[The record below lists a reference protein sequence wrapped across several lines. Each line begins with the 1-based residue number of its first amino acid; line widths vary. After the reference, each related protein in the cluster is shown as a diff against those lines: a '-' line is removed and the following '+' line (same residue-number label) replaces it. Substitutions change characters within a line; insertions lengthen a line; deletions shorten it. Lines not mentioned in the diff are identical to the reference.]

1 MMRRGV
7 TVRVGVAV
15 ALVVAARLTVAM
27 ATEQSAARMASAAQA
42 FLAALGPEQKAHARF
57 EYGSP
62 ERMRWHFI
70 PDEMFPRK
78 GLTFRAMTPDQ
89 QEKARALLRTGLSA
103 HGYGI
108 ATSIIQLE
116 NVLRVIENSP
126 RFARSPLDYHFTVF
140 GDPAARGSWGWRVEG
155 HHLSLHFSIA
165 NGRVTA
171 SSPTF
176 TGANPAEVRE
186 GPAKGQRVLASL
198 EDAGRALVEALT
210 EPQRQTAVLAGVA
223 PGDIVSA
230 NTLDIGP
237 LGPPGLAA
245 SRMTP
250 AQRDQLMKVI
260 GAYTTLMADDV
271 AAERMQRLT
280 GAGTGAIT
288 FSWAGPLTRGAKH
301 YYRVQGPTFLIEY
314 DNTQNDGNHIHA
326 VWRDFQGDFG
336 RDVLREHVAA
346 DHAR

>member
-1 MMRRGV
+1 MRRRV

-15 ALVVAARLTVAM
+15 ALLVAARMAVMA
-27 ATEQSAARMASAAQA
+27 ATEQSAARMTSAAQA
-42 FLAALGPEQKAHARF
+42 FLASLSAEQKQHATF
-57 EYGSP
+57 EYVSP

-78 GLTFRAMTPDQ
+78 GLTFRAMTPQQ
-89 QEKARALLRTGLSA
+89 QEKARALLRTGLST
-103 HGYGI
+103 HGYGV

-126 RFARSPLDYHFTVF
+126 RFARSPLDYHFSVF

-155 HHLSLHFSIA
+155 HHLSLHFSVA
-165 NGRVTA
+165 NGRVAA
-171 SSPTF
+171 SSPAF
-176 TGANPAEVRE
+176 TGSNPAEVRD
-186 GPAKGQRVLASL
+186 GPSKGQRVLASL
-198 EDAGRALVEALT
+198 EDPGRTLIEALT
-210 EPQRQTAVLAGVA
+210 EQQRQTAVLAGVA

-237 LGPPGLAA
+237 LGPPGLAVG
-245 SRMTP
+245 RMTP
-250 AQRDQLMKVI
+250 PQRDLLMKVI
-260 GAYTTLMADDV
+260 GAYTTLMADDI
-271 AAERMQRLT
+271 AAERMRRLT
-280 GAGTGAIT
+280 DAGTGGIT

>member
-1 MMRRGV
+1 MRRRV

-15 ALVVAARLTVAM
+15 ALLVAARFAVVT
-27 ATEQSAARMASAAQA
+27 ATEQSAARMASAAQG
-42 FLAALGPEQKAHARF
+42 FLASLGPEQKAHAKF
-57 EYGSP
+57 EYVSP

-78 GLTFRAMTPDQ
+78 GLTFKAMTPEQ

-126 RFARSPLDYHFTVF
+126 RFARSPLDYHFSVF
-140 GDPAARGSWGWRVEG
+140 GDPAPRGSWGWRVEG

-165 NGRVTA
+165 NGRVVA
-171 SSPTF
+171 SSPSF
-176 TGANPAEVRE
+176 TGSNPAEVMD

-198 EDAGRALVEALT
+198 EDAGRSLIETLT
-210 EPQRQTAVLAGVA
+210 DQQRQTAVLAGVA
-223 PGDIVSA
+223 PGDIVSS

-245 SRMTP
+245 GKMTSP
-250 AQRDQLMKVI
+250 QRELLMKVI
-260 GAYTTLMADDV
+260 GAYTTLMADDI
-271 AAERMQRLT
+271 AAERMRRLT
-280 GAGTGAIT
+280 DAGTGAIT
-288 FSWAGPLTRGAKH
+288 FSWAGPLKRGAKH

-336 RDVLREHVAA
+336 RDALREHVAA